1 MRQAVRASVLSASLL
16 LAAPA
21 LAADATAFLPLQ
33 DPSVL
38 AVTTAPRQYTIPQP
52 QAATSYVLD
61 NPCTVD
67 IRIKSVPTMADTVTP
82 TTGRRFM
89 ARTSNSRSSSPL
101 MTAQRIVS
109 VMAMADPGPAGCN
122 VEFTYGVGQ

>member
-1 MRQAVRASVLSASLL
+1 MRRLAPVLAASLL

-21 LAADATAFLPLQ
+21 LAADATAFLPMQ

-38 AVTTAPRQYTIPQP
+38 TVTTTPRQYTIPQP

-61 NPCTVD
+61 NPCSVD
-67 IRIKSVPTMADTVTP
+67 IRIKSVPTMADTVTA
-82 TTGRRFM
+82 TTGRLFM

-109 VMAMADPGPAGCN
+109 VMTMADPGPAGCQI
-122 VEFTYGVGQ
+122 EFTYGAGR

>member
-1 MRQAVRASVLSASLL
+1 MQRTACASALAASLL

-33 DPSVL
+33 DPNIL
-38 AVTTAPRQYTIPQP
+38 PVTAEPRQYTIPQP

-67 IRIKSVPTMADTVTP
+67 IRIKSVPTMADTVTA

-109 VMAMADPGPAGCN
+109 VMAVSDPGSAGCA